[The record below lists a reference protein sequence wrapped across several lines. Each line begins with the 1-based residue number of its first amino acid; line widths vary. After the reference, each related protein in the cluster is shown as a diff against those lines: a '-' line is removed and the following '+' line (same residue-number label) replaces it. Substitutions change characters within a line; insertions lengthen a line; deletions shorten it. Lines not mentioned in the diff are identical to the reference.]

1 MSKYTMI
8 VDPLKKTLI
17 GEMNNAEWEL
27 LQEQEWD
34 DGGERFDGDAAV
46 HVKNKFMDGHTFD
59 DARSIMTAVNR
70 AEENIENAEDS
81 GGTGRVKGTSGWMK
95 VRGRDK

>member
-1 MSKYTMI
+1 MI
-8 VDPLKKTLI
+8 VDPLKKTLQ

-46 HVKNKFMDGHTFD
+46 HIKNKLMDGHNFD
-59 DARSIMTAVNR
+59 DARSIMTAVTR
-70 AEENIENAEDS
+70 AGENVENADDS
-81 GGTGRVKGTSGWMK
+81 SGPARVKGTSGWTK